1 MRLRALLL
9 LLALSANATGEAKN
23 SGPGGGQN
31 VVIELFSSEGCSS
44 CPPADE
50 VLRTID
56 SEGRVNGVPVIA
68 LELHVDYWNDLGWAD
83 PFSRPEWSARQRMYG
98 KSYTPQAVVDGSEEL
113 IGSRDAALGEAIG
126 RAATKP
132 HLAVT
137 LVREKDALVV
147 RVPED
152 KSAERADVL
161 FAVADRNLVTA
172 VPRGENAGR
181 TLKHGPI
188 VRELRNLGVFS
199 GSPFEGR
206 TLFSGDGR
214 RYVAFVQGQ
223 KTHRILGSAAL

>member
-1 MRLRALLL
+1 M
-9 LLALSANATGEAKN
+9 LLAIPAHAIGEEKK
-23 SGPGGGQN
+23 SGP
-31 VVIELFSSEGCSS
+31 VVVELFSSEGCSS

-56 SEGRVNGVPVIA
+56 SEGRIGGVLVIA

-83 PFSRPEWSARQRMYG
+83 PFSRSDWTARQRMYG

-113 IGSRDAALGEAIG
+113 VGSRDAALREAIG

-137 LVREKDALVV
+137 IAHDGESVIV
-147 RVPED
+147 RV
-152 KSAERADVL
+152 AEEKAVERSDVIL
-161 FAVADRNLVTA
+161 AIADRHLVTA

-181 TLKHGPI
+181 TLRHGPI
-188 VRELRNLGVFS
+188 VRELRILGGFS

-206 TLFSGDGR
+206 SVVGQASSSTGR
-214 RYVAFVQGQ
+214 RFVALVQGQ
-223 KTHRILGSAAL
+223 KTHHILGSAAF